1 MKRFLILSFCTLLA
15 FEAMVMQTTS
25 QAAEKPI
32 EKKPADEIS
41 NPKSKRLPVI
51 LDTDIGDDVDDAWA
65 LTMLLKNPKLDL
77 KLVTTTAGKSE
88 FRAKVIAK
96 LLVAAGRTDIP
107 IGLGAGGRDET
118 GSVADWVKDY
128 SLKDFPGKIHEDGVK
143 ALVETVNGL
152 AKEKT
157 PVTVIAIGPLQTL
170 EAALQLDPDIAKKT
184 DFVGMHGSVRKGYEG
199 DPKPCVEF
207 NMCYVPGAQK
217 VFTTRWKKITITPLD
232 TCGLVRLT
240 GENFKSL
247 KASKDPLL
255 VALMENYRLWAKK
268 KSLDELNESSIL
280 FDTVAIY
287 LAEPGPKP
295 LLELE
300 PLHIVVS
307 DDGLMHIDPQGLLM
321 STATDW
327 KKLAEYEDYLTKTLN
342 SDTVKTPTPTKN

>member
-1 MKRFLILSFCTLLA
+1 MKRFLILGFFAILA
-15 FEAMVMQTTS
+15 FGTMVVETTS
-25 QAAEKPI
+25 LAAEKPAD
-32 EKKPADEIS
+32 KKPADE
-41 NPKSKRLPVI
+41 KSKPDAKPLQVI

-88 FRAKVIAK
+88 YRAKVIAK

-107 IGLGAGGRDET
+107 IGLGAGGRDDT
-118 GSVADWVKDY
+118 GHAADWVKDY

-143 ALVETVNGL
+143 ALVETVKDL

-157 PVTVIAIGPLQTL
+157 PVTVIAIGPLHTL
-170 EAALQLDPDIAKKT
+170 EAALKLDPDIANKA

-217 VFTTRWKKITITPLD
+217 VFTTKWKSITITPLD

-240 GENFKSL
+240 GKNFASL

-255 VALMENYRLWAKK
+255 VALMENYRLYAKK
-268 KSLDELNESSIL
+268 KSLDDLNESSIL

-300 PLHIVVS
+300 PLHILVS
-307 DDGLMHIDPQGLLM
+307 DDGLMHIDPKGLLM
-321 STATDW
+321 ETATNW
-327 KKLAEYEDYLTKTLN
+327 KKLPEYEDYLTKMLN
-342 SDTVKTPTPTKN
+342 SETVKNRQP